1 MMSLLARP
9 WIRLPHLLA
18 IYFALAI
25 GAPFAVFV
33 VYEVAVFV
41 HSFEPSTQYLSP
53 TIILILII
61 LACIVIPYMFKALT
75 RQTHVQKQELSWSPE
90 LAAELTSLFAAVG
103 GLGVYLQERAD
114 SEKAYRQS
122 LLIMEHMIRNVHSIT
137 LTDEH
142 LDHFKEMKE
151 RLDKAD
157 NANKSEYHVL
167 LSRFLQKYDE
177 AHQSKA

>member
-25 GAPFAVFV
+25 GAPFAFFV
-33 VYEVAVFV
+33 VYEVAVFL
-41 HSFEPSTQYLSP
+41 HSFGPSTQYLSP
-53 TIILILII
+53 TTILILII
-61 LACIVIPYMFKALT
+61 LACIVIPSTYKALT
-75 RQTHVQKQELSWSPE
+75 RQTHERKQELSWSPE
-90 LAAELTSLFAAVG
+90 FAAELTSLFAAVG
-103 GLGVYLQERAD
+103 GFGVYLQERAD

-122 LLIMEHMIRNVHSIT
+122 ILIMEHMIRNVHSIN

-142 LDHFKEMKE
+142 LAHFREMKE
-151 RLDKAD
+151 RLDEAGKA
-157 NANKSEYHVL
+157 NEFEYHTL
-167 LSRFLQKYDE
+167 LTRFLLKYDE